1 MILHS
6 KDTTATY
13 KLSGISLEYD
23 TISHKSYITMISELY
38 AGTTLIPYT
47 NVTSIYYKAL
57 SKKDSTSNTDIN
69 NLSVF
74 SLQDLMLL
82 FLDKYDDFANKN
94 EEFYYTT
101 IKKVLTTI
109 NAMSH
114 QLFAADLRAGDFYPE
129 LKK

>member
-1 MILHS
+1 
-6 KDTTATY
+6 
-13 KLSGISLEYD
+13 
-23 TISHKSYITMISELY
+23 MISELY

-47 NVTSIYYKAL
+47 NVTSTYYKAL
-57 SKKDSTSNTDIN
+57 SKKDSASKTDIN

-74 SLQDLMLL
+74 SLEDLMLL

>member
-1 MILHS
+1 
-6 KDTTATY
+6 
-13 KLSGISLEYD
+13 
-23 TISHKSYITMISELY
+23 MISELY
-38 AGTTLIPYT
+38 AGTMLIPYT

-57 SKKDSTSNTDIN
+57 SKKDSTSKTDIN

-82 FLDKYDDFANKN
+82 FLDKYDDFAHKN

-101 IKKVLTTI
+101 IKKVLTI

-114 QLFAADLRAGDFYPE
+114 QLFAADLQAGDFYPE